1 MFGSAVGNLFRVS
14 DKPLDVREG
23 ATYRH
28 TGPGDLTET
37 AEVLHIGP
45 DAMGITHVRYRVLVS
60 RARERFAK
68 FEDSRTLNIE
78 TFSDYF
84 SETVDSDTP
93 VAPSLKTGT

>member
-1 MFGSAVGNLFRVS
+1 MFGSSVGNLFKTSER
-14 DKPLDVREG
+14 LLEVREG

-37 AEVLHIGP
+37 AKVLHIGP
-45 DAMGITHVRYRVLVS
+45 DPMGITHVRYRVMVES
-60 RARERFAK
+60 ARENRVS

-84 SETVDSDTP
+84 SETVD
-93 VAPSLKTGT
+93 A